1 MDGSSGMMSSL
12 ISQDAETG
20 SQISAP
26 GNSASPLLQSS
37 SGNFRSFSPSRRLFC
52 LLTAFD
58 FLSALFIWILRAHVS
73 IISFYFA
80 YKI

>member
-1 MDGSSGMMSSL
+1 MDGSSGRMSSL

-26 GNSASPLLQSS
+26 GSSASPLLQSS